1 MRNLD
6 FLWLVS
12 LGWLVAILTVQT
24 HGWQFIFSSNSPNLG
39 SFFGSL
45 ISAVLSA
52 IGGLRSI
59 RAERHYAEIL
69 YRASFVLAFTLI
81 ALIIIANIVLAF
93 VMINFTHFGS

>member
-6 FLWLVS
+6 FLLLVL

-24 HGWQFIFSSNSPNLG
+24 HGWQFMFPNNSLNLG

-45 ISAVLSA
+45 ISAVLAS

-93 VMINFTHFGS
+93 VMTYLTHFGN